1 MLAGPWGW
9 AARAAK
15 REGRSLGRPAAVV
28 GCEAGPRGMQH
39 GPMGAGVGNV
49 ALQASREKK
58 RWATGENKTERARLS
73 GKRLPIFQIV
83 FSYLVFN
90 SKPTSNVNQIK
101 FEYTFLIQIKIRN
114 FGMLPKINFTKLK
127 IHVFSNFLF
136 FYFKAIL
143 NFFSKSILNV
153 FNLNQTHSTK

>member
-1 MLAGPWGW
+1 MELTGG
-9 AARAAK
+9 AATSATQGMGRAVSEPTRGRGEADV
-15 REGRSLGRPAAVV
+15 GRSASVV

-39 GPMGAGVGNV
+39 GPVGAGVGNV

-83 FSYLVFN
+83 FFYLVFN

-114 FGMLPKINFTKLK
+114 FGMLPKINFTK
-127 IHVFSNFLF
+127 
-136 FYFKAIL
+136 
-143 NFFSKSILNV
+143 
-153 FNLNQTHSTK
+153 